1 MLENLSNYLYPTSL
15 EEALKD
21 LKEPNS
27 RPIAGGTALTL
38 VKDSSTE
45 TLVDLSRL
53 NLSYIKETEKEF
65 LVGSMTSSYNIA
77 FHDTLPQSLKDCA
90 RKIGDVPLIHAVT
103 IGGNIVDI
111 YPWSDYPC
119 MLLALGASI
128 TVYNIET
135 GKPEDLTADEYFKK
149 FRKTKPGLVTEI
161 VVPKLSKNSSDHY
174 QKYTYTIIEK
184 SQANLATYFEW
195 NDQKEIT
202 FVRIVVSAVTKF
214 PQRVESVEKMII
226 NQKITPELI
235 EKCKTEISS
244 TVVATPNFKTSKE
257 YRKEIIGVYLR
268 RALEKCQ
275 QEVQK

>member
-15 EEALKD
+15 EEALKN

-45 TLVDLSRL
+45 TIVDLSGL
-53 NLSYIKETEKEF
+53 NLSYIKESDKEYF
-65 LVGSMTSSYNIA
+65 LGAMTSSYDIA
-77 FHDTLPQSLKDCA
+77 FHDSLPQSLKDCA

-119 MLLALGASI
+119 LLLALGVSI
-128 TVYNIET
+128 TVYNTET

-161 VVPKLSKNSSDHY
+161 IIPKLPENSSDHY

-195 NDQKEIT
+195 NNQKEIT
-202 FVRIVVSAVTKF
+202 HARVVVSAVTKF
-214 PQRVESVEKMII
+214 PQRVESVEKMIM
-226 NQKITPELI
+226 NKKITTELI
-235 EKCKTEISS
+235 EKCKTEISNS
-244 TVVATPNFKTSKE
+244 IEATPNFKTSKE
-257 YRKEIIGVYLR
+257 YRKEIIGVYLK

-275 QEVQK
+275 QDVQ

>member
-1 MLENLSNYLYPTSL
+1 MLENLNNYFYPTSL
-15 EEALKD
+15 KEALKN

-38 VKDSSTE
+38 IKDSSTQA
-45 TLVDLSRL
+45 LVDLSGL
-53 NLSYIKETEKEF
+53 NLSYINDTKKEF
-65 LVGSMTSSYNIA
+65 QIGALTSSYEIA
-77 FHDTLPQSLKDCA
+77 FHALLPQSLKDCA

-103 IGGNIVDI
+103 IGGNISDI

-119 MLLALGASI
+119 VLLALGASI

-135 GKPEDLTADEYFKK
+135 GKPENFTADEYFEK

-161 VVPKLSKNSSDHY
+161 KIPKSVKNSSDYY
-174 QKYTYTIIEK
+174 QKYTYTIVEK

-202 FVRIVVSAVTKF
+202 KATVVVSAVTKF
-214 PQRVESVEKMII
+214 PQRVKSVEKMITG
-226 NQKITPELI
+226 QKITPDLV
-235 EKCKTEISS
+235 EKYQKEISS
-244 TVVATPNFKTSKE
+244 SIEAIPNFKTSRE
-257 YRKEIIGVYLR
+257 YRKEIIGVYLK

-275 QEVQK
+275 QEVQ

>member
-15 EEALKD
+15 EEALKN
-21 LKEPNS
+21 LKKPNT

-45 TLVDLSRL
+45 SLVDLSGL
-53 NLSYIKETEKEF
+53 NLSYIKESDKEF
-65 LVGSMTSSYNIA
+65 FIGAMTSSYDIA
-77 FHDTLPQSLKDCA
+77 FHDSLPQSLKNCA

-103 IGGNIVDI
+103 IGGNIADI
-111 YPWSDYPC
+111 YPWSDFPC
-119 MLLALGASI
+119 LLLSLGASI

-161 VVPKLSKNSSDHY
+161 IIPKLAKNSSDHY

-202 FVRIVVSAVTKF
+202 YVRVVVSAVTKF
-214 PQRVESVEKMII
+214 PQRVESVEKMLI
-226 NQKITPELI
+226 NQKITTELI
-235 EKCKTEISS
+235 EKCKTEISNS
-244 TVVATPNFKTSKE
+244 IEATPNFKTSKE
-257 YRKEIIGVYLR
+257 YRKEIIGVYLK

-275 QEVQK
+275 QEVQ